1 MSGASRE
8 DLDGAHAH
16 THGHEHS
23 HDHGHHHDHPATPAV
38 SLPNKHAASPSDH
51 GHSHTHGHS
60 EGREG
65 KLSVT
70 LALVLVWMVVEALG
84 GWFSGSLAL
93 VADAGHMMSDAAALA
108 ITLFA
113 VRMARW
119 PASAQH
125 TFGFQRAEILA
136 AFLNASALLVL
147 SLGILYEAWER
158 LWMPTTLAGPMV
170 VGVATVG
177 LLVNLVSLK
186 LLGHHHQDDL
196 NLRGAWLHM
205 LSDALG
211 SVGAILA
218 GLSAWILGWTWV
230 DPAASALIALLV
242 LRSGWQLLDESLAVL
257 MERAPARVDVGR
269 LRARLLAQPGV
280 EGVHDL
286 HVWSLGAGQVAM
298 SGHVVTV
305 QHTPELLCAL
315 RTLLRTE
322 FGIGHVTLQ
331 LEPVAC
337 SEPELHP

>member
-1 MSGASRE
+1 M
-8 DLDGAHAH
+8 
-16 THGHEHS
+16 
-23 HDHGHHHDHPATPAV
+23 
-38 SLPNKHAASPSDH
+38 DH
-51 GHSHTHGHS
+51 GHSHAHGPV

-65 KLSVT
+65 KLAAT
-70 LALVLVWMVVEALG
+70 LALVLVWMAVEALG

-93 VADAGHMMSDAAALA
+93 LADAGHMLSDAAALG

-125 TFGFQRAEILA
+125 TYGFHRAEILA
-136 AFLNASALLVL
+136 AFLNASALLLL

-158 LWMPTTLAGPMV
+158 IWLPTPLAGPMV

-177 LLVNLVSLK
+177 LLVNLLSLK
-186 LLGHHHQDDL
+186 LLGHHHADDL
-196 NLRGAWLHM
+196 NLRSAWLHVA
-205 LSDALG
+205 SDALG
-211 SVGAILA
+211 SVAAILA
-218 GLSAWILGWTWV
+218 GLSAWTLGWTWV

-269 LRARLLAQPGV
+269 LRERLLAQQGV

-286 HVWSLGAGQVAM
+286 HVWSLSSGLIAM
-298 SGHVVTV
+298 SGHVVTA
-305 QHTPELLCAL
+305 QQSPELLCAL
-315 RTLLRTE
+315 RELLRSE

-331 LEPVAC
+331 LEPAAC

>member
-1 MSGASRE
+1 MSGASRD

-16 THGHEHS
+16 HHGHGHD
-23 HDHGHHHDHPATPAV
+23 HDHGHHHHPPSVPAG
-38 SLPNKHAASPSDH
+38 PPPDKHTSIASDH
-51 GHSHTHGHS
+51 GHSHGHGHT

-65 KLSVT
+65 KLTAT
-70 LALVLVWMVVEALG
+70 LVLVLVWMVVEALG

-93 VADAGHMMSDAAALA
+93 VADAGHMLSDAAALA

-136 AFLNASALLVL
+136 AFLNASALLLL

-158 LWMPTTLAGPMV
+158 LWLPTPLAGPMV

-177 LLVNLVSLK
+177 LLVNLLSLK
-186 LLGHHHQDDL
+186 LLGHHHADDL
-196 NLRGAWLHM
+196 NLRGAWLHV

-218 GLSAWILGWTWV
+218 GLAAWGLGWTWV

-257 MERAPARVDVGR
+257 MERAPSRVDVGR

-298 SGHVVTV
+298 SGHVVTT
-305 QHTPELLCAL
+305 QQTPELLCAL
-315 RTLLRTE
+315 RELLRTE

-331 LEPVAC
+331 LEPVPC